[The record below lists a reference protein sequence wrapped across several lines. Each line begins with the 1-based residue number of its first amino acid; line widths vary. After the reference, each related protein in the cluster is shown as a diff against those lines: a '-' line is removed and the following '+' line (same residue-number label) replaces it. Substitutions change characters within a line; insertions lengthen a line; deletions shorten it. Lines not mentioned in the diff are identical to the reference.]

1 MDATEGARI
10 SLPSP
15 EPTPQSK
22 RGPRHAVPKK
32 AEVRAGLRESAGARS
47 TSLAEASVQ
56 GPRSSR
62 LSANGKKRREEAK
75 PLIGI
80 ILGVRGRRYNFK
92 RLFFGV
98 MSL

>member
-15 EPTPQSK
+15 DPIPQSK
-22 RGPRHAVPKK
+22 RGPKARHTQE
-32 AEVRAGLRESAGARS
+32 AEARARLRESAGARS
-47 TSLAEASVQ
+47 TSLAAASVQ
-56 GPRSSR
+56 GPLSSR

-75 PLIGI
+75 SLIAI
-80 ILGVRGRRYNFK
+80 ILGVRGRCNNFK

-98 MSL
+98 VRL